1 MGGILTGTDAS
12 LPVPGSLTPAAPGD
26 SCSFM
31 LLAEVV
37 GVILRAVRGVESL
50 LRGADQVPASSIVTA
65 SAGEFGCKICFLSS
79 LELSPT
85 LTFVMTSLSS
95 SFA

>member
-1 MGGILTGTDAS
+1 MGGILTGTDAG
-12 LPVPGSLTPAAPGD
+12 GSLTPGE
-26 SCSFM
+26 SFM
-31 LLAEVV
+31 LVAGVV

-50 LRGADQVPASSIVTA
+50 LRGSTAAGAEEVPASSSPIVTA

-79 LELSPT
+79 LDLSAP
-85 LTFVMTSLSS
+85 LTFVITSLSS